1 MAATITPY
9 LWGTNMKDFLTTLLK
24 SLNSIE
30 VKGKE
35 NIDIL
40 LGCMMAVEQM
50 ISQLEAPAENDKEAN
65 DG

>member
-1 MAATITPY
+1 
-9 LWGTNMKDFLTTLLK
+9 LWGINMKDFLTTLLK
-24 SLNSIE
+24 SLDKIE

-50 ISQLEAPAENDKEAN
+50 IAQLEAPAENDKEADN
-65 DG
+65 G

>member
-1 MAATITPY
+1 
-9 LWGTNMKDFLTTLLK
+9 MKDFLTTLLK

-50 ISQLEAPAENDKEAN
+50 IAQLEAPAENDKEADN
-65 DG
+65 G